1 MLLLK
6 ESQVEF
12 QDVINPDSE
21 KPTPVIGIFY
31 QNKLFKKVKSFPKD
45 KLESAQQLTR
55 RLSLDPQVAC
65 LMLEEATGYTIWC
78 QDAKLISYDSSQVDK
93 SNNNWIDKIDLKE
106 LVREMRD
113 IGGVKI
119 KDRRYRLTVYPRCIV
134 GSEATTWLVRK
145 FFVSEAEAVKLGQR
159 LIDEKMLHHV
169 TDAHPFED
177 GFFFYRFYWDE

>member
-6 ESQVEF
+6 EDQVQF

-21 KPTPVIGIFY
+21 QPTPVIGILY
-31 QNKLFKKVKSFPKD
+31 QNKLFKHLKSFPKD

-55 RLSLDPQVAC
+55 QLSLDPAVMC
-65 LMLEEATGYTIWC
+65 LMLEEAEKYTIWC
-78 QDAKLISYDSSQVDK
+78 QDSKLKLYNKKKVDR
-93 SNNNWIDKIDLKE
+93 IGEIDLKE

-119 KDRRYRLTVYPRCIV
+119 QDRRYRLTVYPRCLV
-134 GSEATTWLVRK
+134 GSEATTWLVRR
-145 FFVSEAEAVKLGQR
+145 FFLSEADAVKLGQR
-159 LIDEKMLHHV
+159 LIDAKLLHHV
-169 TDAHPFED
+169 TDSHPFAD

>member
-6 ESQVEF
+6 ENQVQF

-21 KPTPVIGIFY
+21 QPTPVIGISY
-31 QNKLFKKVKSFPKD
+31 QNKLFKHLKSFSKD

-55 RLSLDPQVAC
+55 QLSLDPTVVC
-65 LMLEEATGYTIWC
+65 LMLEEADKYTIWC
-78 QDAKLISYDSSQVDK
+78 QDSKLKSYDASQDDRA
-93 SNNNWIDKIDLKE
+93 NNRISEIDLKE

-113 IGGVKI
+113 IGGIKI
-119 KDRRYRLTVYPRCIV
+119 KDRRYRLTVYPRCMI

-145 FFVSEAEAVKLGQR
+145 FFISEAEAVKLGQR
-159 LIDEKMLHHV
+159 LIDVKLLHHV
-169 TDAHPFED
+169 TDSHPFED

>member
-21 KPTPVIGIFY
+21 NPTPVIGIFY

-55 RLSLDPQVAC
+55 RLSLDPKIAC
-65 LMLEEATGYTIWC
+65 LMLEEAEQYTIWC
-78 QDAKLISYDSSQVDK
+78 QDTKLKSYDSSQVDK

-159 LIDEKMLHHV
+159 LIDEKLLHHV
-169 TDAHPFED
+169 TDEHPFED
-177 GFFFYRFYWDE
+177 GFFFYRFYWDD

>member
-6 ESQVEF
+6 KDQVEF

-21 KPTPVIGIFY
+21 KPLPIIGVLY
-31 QNKLFKKVKSFPKD
+31 QDKLFKHLKSFPKD
-45 KLESAQQLTR
+45 KLDSAHQLTR
-55 RLSLDPQVAC
+55 QLSLDPKVVC
-65 LMLEEATGYTIWC
+65 LMVEEAQEYTIWC
-78 QDAKLISYDSSQVDK
+78 QDAKLKPYDASQVKQIDD
-93 SNNNWIDKIDLKE
+93 WISKIDLKE

-134 GSEATTWLVRK
+134 GSEATTWLVRR

-159 LIDEKMLHHV
+159 LIDKKLLHHV
-169 TDAHPFED
+169 TDGHPFAD
-177 GFFFYRFYWDE
+177 DFFFYRFYWDE

>member
-6 ESQVEF
+6 KDQVQF

-21 KPTPVIGIFY
+21 QPTPIIGVFY
-31 QNKLFKKVKSFPKD
+31 QNKLFKYLKSFPKD

-55 RLSLDPQVAC
+55 QLSLDPKVVC
-65 LMLEEATGYTIWC
+65 LMLEEADRYTIWC
-78 QDAKLISYDSSQVDK
+78 QDSKLKSYDTSKDRKAKDRISE
-93 SNNNWIDKIDLKE
+93 IDLKE

-113 IGGVKI
+113 IGGIKI
-119 KDRRYRLTVYPRCIV
+119 KDRRYRLTVYPRCMI

-145 FFVSEAEAVKLGQR
+145 FFISEAEAVTLGQR
-159 LIDEKMLHHV
+159 LIDAKLLHHV
-169 TDAHPFED
+169 TDSHPFED

>member
-6 ESQVEF
+6 KDQVQF

-21 KPTPVIGIFY
+21 QPTPVIGIFY
-31 QNKLFKKVKSFPKD
+31 QNKLFKHLKSFPKD

-55 RLSLDPQVAC
+55 QLSLDPKVVC
-65 LMLEEATGYTIWC
+65 LMLEEAEKYTIWC
-78 QDAKLISYDSSQVDK
+78 QDTKLKSYDASKAHDST
-93 SNNNWIDKIDLKE
+93 NHIDLKE

-113 IGGVKI
+113 IGGIKI
-119 KDRRYRLTVYPRCIV
+119 QDRRYRLTVYPRCIV

-145 FFVSEAEAVKLGQR
+145 FFISEAEAVKLGQR
-159 LIDEKMLHHV
+159 LIDAKLMHHV
-169 TDAHPFED
+169 TDSHPFED